1 METFL
6 EPSKWLSQLSQA
18 ISQDEWLSGIDL
30 YRENR
35 ISKVDRFEHLICGNV
50 HTLEGKKEVR
60 IKLHP
65 SGRMIQW
72 VECTCTRNRKK
83 GLYCQHIAALF
94 FHIHQERSDFSAETY
109 INSIPQVAAKTE
121 EAEAARTMVHGL
133 FQQGRGNI
141 VKIDFRGSILVVHFE
156 VKAGQISQIELD
168 VDRQPAFLDSL
179 AAIEKRL
186 VPVEFQNMKIIEE
199 TCIQGFYFYLDDA
212 KKLIGRK
219 VLALKKGPSKKIST
233 SLESYHEKVSL
244 RSGDIQEDVWIQA
257 FLEDGLGTWIGQKY
271 FAIPGV
277 GYFGIEKTYIDWIE
291 LPHTLKIPDQQ
302 AIELI
307 SSAFKSYSDKGHIFL
322 HKSLSNLQIVDDLAL
337 SEIHVL
343 QEKNG
348 WFYLDP
354 RYATNGENV
363 GMLDLFNRYAKQ
375 KSPYL
380 KSDKMWIKVPD
391 LLLNSQWSVDSA
403 SKCIKVSNLE
413 LIKLKQSLGGT
424 HKITGKEQLLQ
435 KIKESTEFDTVTDAP
450 SLDHTKLVLRE
461 YQKTGYEW
469 LWWLYDKGLH
479 GLLADDMGLGKTHQA
494 MAVMSA
500 IQMKAED
507 ASGPMFLCV
516 CPTTVLDHWIDKIES
531 FAPNLKAIKYYGP
544 KRELLVKNFAQGN
557 TIVTTYG
564 VLLRD
569 FAMLEQY
576 NWHVIILDEAHFV
589 KNNKTATYR
598 AACRLKARL
607 RLCLSGTPMENRLSE
622 LKNIFDFMVPGYL
635 GTDREFNKNYVTPI
649 ETQNNFEKEQ
659 ELRRLI
665 NPLKMRRTKQQV
677 LSDLPEKVEDTRHC
691 WLSNEQ
697 VALYKEVLASQ
708 ATPLIHSLKN
718 EQGPIPYLHVFTVLQ
733 LLKQICDHPA
743 LIRKSTDWRDG
754 ESGKFELFRTLL
766 SEALESNHKIVIYS
780 QYLQMIEIIKNY
792 LTELKIGHVVLT
804 GKSQKRGEIVKK
816 FQTDPEIKV
825 FVGSLLA
832 GGLGIDLTAASVVI
846 HYDRW
851 WNASKENQATDRVH
865 RIGQKSFTQV
875 LKLVSRGTLEE
886 KINQMIAEKDGLF
899 NRFLERD
906 EEAFKSLTRE
916 DLINLLQ

>member
-1 METFL
+1 MESFL
-6 EPSKWLSQLSQA
+6 EPNKWLSQLSQA

-35 ISKVDRFEHLICGNV
+35 ISKVDRFEHLICGSIQ
-50 HTLEGKKEVR
+50 TIEGKKEVR

-72 VECTCTRNRKK
+72 VECTCSRNRKK

-94 FHIHQERSDFSAETY
+94 FHIHQERSDFSSETY
-109 INSIPQVAAKTE
+109 INAIPQQTQ
-121 EAEAARTMVHGL
+121 RSDDPDTTQTMVHGL

-168 VDRQPAFLDSL
+168 VDRQPAFLESL
-179 AAIEKRL
+179 AGIERNL
-186 VPVEFQNMKIIEE
+186 LPAEFQHMKVIEE
-199 TCIQGFYFYLDDA
+199 SCIQGLYFHLDSSQ
-212 KKLIGRK
+212 KLIGRK
-219 VLALKKGPSKKIST
+219 VFALKKGPSKKIASE
-233 SLESYHEKVSL
+233 LEFYHEKLSI
-244 RSGDIQEDVWIQA
+244 RSGTLQEDAWIQA
-257 FLEDGLGTWIGQKY
+257 FPEEAVSPWIGQKY

-277 GYFGIEKTYIDWIE
+277 GYFAIEKTYAGWTE
-291 LPHTLKIPDQQ
+291 LSQTIKLTDQN

-307 SSAFKSYSDKGHIFL
+307 SSQFAGYSQAGHIFL
-322 HKSLSNLQIVDDLAL
+322 SKSLTNLQIVDDLAL

-343 QEKNG
+343 QESNG

-354 RYATNGENV
+354 RYVTNGKTL
-363 GMLDLFNRYAKQ
+363 GMLDIFNRYTKS
-375 KSPYL
+375 KSPFL

-391 LLLNSQWSVDSA
+391 IMLNGQWTVDA
-403 SKCIKVSNLE
+403 TNKCLKVSNLE
-413 LIKLKQSLGGT
+413 LIKLKQSLGGSDR
-424 HKITGKEQLLQ
+424 ITGKEQLLQ
-435 KIKESTEFDTVTDAP
+435 KIKESTEFNTPTNTP
-450 SLDHTKLVLRE
+450 TLEHTKLTLRE

-500 IQMKAED
+500 IQSRAD
-507 ASGPMFLCV
+507 DTSGPMFLCV

-544 KRELLVKNFAQGN
+544 KRDLLVKNFPQCN

-569 FAMLEQY
+569 LALLERY
-576 NWHVIILDEAHFV
+576 NWQVVLLDEAHFV

-598 AACRLKARL
+598 AACRLKGRL

-635 GTDREFNKNYVTPI
+635 GTDREFNKNFVTPI

-708 ATPLIHSLKN
+708 AAPLVDSLKN
-718 EQGPIPYLHVFTVLQ
+718 ERGPIPYLHVFTVLQ

-743 LIRKSTDWRDG
+743 LIRKTTNWRDG
-754 ESGKFELFRTLL
+754 ESGKFELFRSLL
-766 SEALESNHKIVIYS
+766 TEALESNHKIVIYS

-792 LTELKIGHVVLT
+792 LTELKVGHVVLT
-804 GKSQKRGEIVKK
+804 GKSQKRGEIVHK
-816 FQTDPEIKV
+816 FQTDPEVKV

-865 RIGQKSFTQV
+865 RIGQKNFTQV
-875 LKLVSRGTLEE
+875 IKLVSRGTLEE
-886 KINQMIAEKDGLF
+886 KINQMIAEKDSLF